1 MAPRK
6 NKAFGL
12 LSLICAA
19 AVLGVSVFSASASET
34 TIIEDEV
41 APPFRTH

>member
-41 APPFRTH
+41 APPFRAH